1 MASINHDENDA
12 IQSKNLL
19 MNSINT
25 ISNNQKISLAVT
37 QSAETK
43 DNDDH
48 SKIFSMKK
56 IFKNLLVLSL
66 ALVLLFTAYTNM
78 LTLQSSLNTKQNVGV
93 NSLIIHVHTINSKRR
108 RCPYDYSSDF
118 SSPFMVPVLSGGI

>member
-25 ISNNQKISLAVT
+25 ISNKQKL
-37 QSAETK
+37 
-43 DNDDH
+43 
-48 SKIFSMKK
+48 
-56 IFKNLLVLSL
+56 FKNLLVLSL

-118 SSPFMVPVLSGGI
+118 SLPFMVPVLSGGI